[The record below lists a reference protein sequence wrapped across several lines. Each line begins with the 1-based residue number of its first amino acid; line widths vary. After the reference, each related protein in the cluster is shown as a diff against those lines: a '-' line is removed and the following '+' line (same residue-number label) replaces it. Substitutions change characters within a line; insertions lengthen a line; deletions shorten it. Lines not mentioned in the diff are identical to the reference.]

1 MKRGSSVNEQRE
13 VLRREIDEA
22 INRAEKGQR
31 RKLETPSHAGGED
44 AGADEQ
50 TTGSGKEADR
60 TAADEAVET
69 ADEKET
75 SGDETIV

>member
-1 MKRGSSVNEQRE
+1 MNEKRE

-31 RKLETPSHAGGED
+31 RKPETPSAAGGED

-50 TTGSGKEADR
+50 RNGSETGADP
-60 TAADEAVET
+60 TAADEAVRT
-69 ADEKET
+69 AAEKEK

>member
-1 MKRGSSVNEQRE
+1 VNEKRE

-31 RKLETPSHAGGED
+31 RKLETPSAAGGED

-50 TTGSGKEADR
+50 RNGSETGADR
-60 TAADEAVET
+60 TAADEAVKT
-69 ADEKET
+69 ADEKEK